1 MKKSRE
7 SPQSWRMV
15 GEDRGRSSDVNTLSA
30 FASSVNTR
38 QTLQLAYGAFLARF
52 QWDVFATGTYGPT
65 RSTQDGRRIEVHT
78 GIESTYRHFQ
88 SWLRDWYTQEASE
101 RGTGDE
107 FQRRYKR
114 GKRDAVGAY
123 VVALEVQ
130 RRGQW
135 HWHALL
141 QFPESLGELFRSTG
155 WKLWKERFGFARVE
169 PPTRIGGVAGY
180 VAKYV
185 SKDGGRDGEMFLSP
199 KLSTEL
205 RGPLAGP
212 QTSSGTQLWLG
223 VPAGRRHTA

>member
-1 MKKSRE
+1 MHTIE
-7 SPQSWRMV
+7 H
-15 GEDRGRSSDVNTLSA
+15 TSA
-30 FASSVNTR
+30 DCKRN
-38 QTLQLAYGAFLARF
+38 LQAAYGAFLARF
-52 QWDVFATGTYGPT
+52 EWDVFATGTYGPT

-88 SWLRDWYTQEASE
+88 SWLRDWYAQEAAD
-101 RGTGDE
+101 RGIGEE
-107 FQRRYKR
+107 FTRRYKR

-123 VVALEVQ
+123 VVTLELQ

-141 QFPESLGELFRSTG
+141 QFPESLGELWRSTG

-169 PPTRIGGVAGY
+169 PPAQIGGVAGY

-199 KLSTEL
+199 KLSAES
-205 RGPLAGP
+205 RGPLAG
-212 QTSSGTQLWLG
+212 SHGGCGAQLWLASM
-223 VPAGRRHTA
+223 PGRRRTA